1 MNLLENEN
9 GYKKRK
15 KNRIIMIIISVFV
28 FLFLII
34 SCVLFFMIM
43 DVQNKMLKVNVDGK
57 MVSMPEGLFQIEDGV
72 TYISIKDYAKIV
84 GYKSYSGDHTSEEQT
99 KCYIQNDYEETSYT
113 FKLVQIL

>member
-99 KCYIQNDYEETSYT
+99 K
-113 FKLVQIL
+113 